1 MASPAPVSPTA
12 NPTSTQ
18 PALKRAL
25 TLWGLILYGIIVIQP
40 VAPMSPY
47 GAVSTRAYGHVVTA
61 MLLAMI
67 AMACTAFAYG
77 RMARVYP
84 SAGSAYT
91 YVSKEIHP
99 VPGYLAGWAMA
110 MDYVLN
116 PLICTI
122 VCSELIRNYNF
133 ATIVP
138 YEVWAVLFA
147 GIFVGLNLVGIKT
160 NAKINALLAGFM
172 GLVIVWILF
181 AATRYV
187 LGLPAYPDG
196 FFSKPFYDPSTF
208 KVTALLSGTSV
219 AVLTYIGFDGISAL
233 SEEVENPRRN
243 VLLATVLTCFIVGG
257 LAALLCYAAQL
268 VWLPETQ
275 FTTEQMASAYVI
287 VSRKMGGA
295 LLFGVVN
302 ATLLVATIGSGMAA
316 MLGAARLLYGMGRD
330 NAIPRRFFGFVNPR
344 GVPRN
349 NVLLVGGI
357 GLLGALLASP
367 ALNEWA
373 RTVTGAPGL
382 KLMSFERAVELLNFG
397 ALIAFMGVNVAV
409 FVRYVVRDKNYS
421 LGMILPPIVGFG
433 LCFYLWIS
441 LGTIALVWG
450 FVWSAIGFLYGLWVK
465 RSSGKLSLG
474 DMTEG

>member
-1 MASPAPVSPTA
+1 MASPASVPPSAPASP
-12 NPTSTQ
+12 Q
-18 PALKRAL
+18 PGLKRAL

-47 GAVSTRAYGHVVTA
+47 GAVSTRAFGHVVTA
-61 MLLAMI
+61 MLLAMV
-67 AMACTAFAYG
+67 AMACTAFSYG
-77 RMARVYP
+77 RMARAYP

-122 VCSELIRNYNF
+122 VCSELVLNY
-133 ATIVP
+133 TKVVP
-138 YEVWAVLFA
+138 YEVWAVVFA
-147 GIFVGLNLVGIKT
+147 SIFVGLNLVGIKT

-172 GLVIVWILF
+172 GCVIVWILF

-187 LGLPAYPDG
+187 LGLPAYPEG
-196 FFSKPFYDPSTF
+196 FFTKPFYDPATF
-208 KVTALLSGTSV
+208 SAHALWSGTSV

-233 SEEVENPRRN
+233 SEEVENPKRN

-257 LAALLCYAAQL
+257 LAVLLCYAAQL
-268 VWLPETQ
+268 VWFPETQ
-275 FTTEQMASAYVI
+275 FTSEQMASAYVI
-287 VSRKMGGA
+287 VSRKMGGE
-295 LLFGVVN
+295 LLFTVVN
-302 ATLLVATIGSGMAA
+302 ATLLLATIGSGMAA
-316 MLGAARLLYGMGRD
+316 LLGAARLLYGMGRD
-330 NAIPRRFFGFVNPR
+330 NAIPKRFFGFVNER
-344 GVPRN
+344 GVPSK

-357 GLLGALLASP
+357 ALTGALLASP
-367 ALNEWA
+367 ALTAWA
-373 RTVTGAPGL
+373 RGATGSPDL

-397 ALIAFMGVNVAV
+397 ALIAFMGVNLAA
-409 FVRYVVRDKNYS
+409 FVRYVVRDKKFS
-421 LGMILPPIVGFG
+421 PGMIVPPIIGFG

-441 LGTIALVWG
+441 LGKTALIWG
-450 FVWSAIGFLYGLWVK
+450 FTWSAIGFLYGLWVK
-465 RSSGKLSLG
+465 RTSGKLSLG